1 MDQTS
6 LIQIIVIIILLLLS
20 AFFSSAE
27 TALSSVSRV
36 KVRTLED
43 EKVRHAHT
51 LGAILDRY
59 DSLISTILV
68 GNNIVNLTAS
78 SLMTTVTMRLFG
90 NLFVSIATG
99 ILTILVLIFGEI
111 LPKTLARRNA
121 ESIALFYA
129 PIMRGLMTVMFPVVF
144 LIEGL
149 AHVIL
154 KLLGKDK
161 PVDNVITESELRT
174 YVDVSHENGEIETSE
189 KKMINNVFDF
199 GDSYVK
205 DVMVPRID
213 IVAVEKG
220 ATYDE
225 VRKVFCDSMYTRL
238 PVYDEEPDNIV
249 GFINV
254 KDFIL
259 IDRSETFCVGQLIR
273 KAHFTYEY
281 KRTNDLLK
289 EMRDISTS
297 LSVITNEYGEI
308 VGMVTL
314 EDLLEEI
321 VGEIRDEYDKDED
334 DFIRKVNGGYLIL
347 ANRKIEDVNDYF
359 GTDFDSENYDTI
371 GGLILE
377 HLDRLPK
384 DKERVTLEDGTVLE
398 VRGIRQNRIL
408 KIFLTL
414 PPQKDTD
421 ETPTANA
428 DADK

>member
-321 VGEIRDEYDKDED
+321 VGEIRDEYDDAEEENIQKMEE
-334 DFIRKVNGGYLIL
+334 NTYLIEGSMKL
-347 ANRKIEDVNDYF
+347 DDINDELGTELFSEDY
-359 GTDFDSENYDTI
+359 DSI
-371 GGLILE
+371 GGLVIEQLE
-377 HLDRLPK
+377 DTLP
-384 DKERVTLEDGTVLE
+384 EDGTVVTVGNVVLK
-398 VRGIRQNRIL
+398 VSGVSQNRI
-408 KIFLTL
+408 
-414 PPQKDTD
+414 QKVIM
-421 ETPTANA
+421 EIKPEESEEE
-428 DADK
+428 KEQ